1 MGTKRGQEKKARD
14 SDDSGKGEVDRVKG
28 TIRPVHGHMWIES
41 EEVDKGD
48 RKCKKKGLTFSDR
61 LFNNSIFISKNLSW
75 SGTLNTSPSEYT
87 HTHTLKLRH

>member
-41 EEVDKGD
+41 GRQRRQKVQEE
-48 RKCKKKGLTFSDR
+48 RANF
-61 LFNNSIFISKNLSW
+61 F
-75 SGTLNTSPSEYT
+75 
-87 HTHTLKLRH
+87 